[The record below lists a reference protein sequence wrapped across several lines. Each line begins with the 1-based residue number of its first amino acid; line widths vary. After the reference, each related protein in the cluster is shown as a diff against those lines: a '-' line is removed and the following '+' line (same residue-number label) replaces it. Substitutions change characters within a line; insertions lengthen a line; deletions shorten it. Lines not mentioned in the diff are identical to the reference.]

1 MIEIENTDAIT
12 FLRSLEPNSV
22 DCFIY
27 SPPYLALRQYSVS
40 DYVWESVS
48 YSPMPGLPEITI
60 PEWQGELG
68 LEPTVEMYI
77 GHLLLIN
84 REAKRVLKPTGNL
97 FLNIADKHG
106 RGTRALWDGDS
117 KRQDKKRKKMFD
129 QDGYA
134 QSPAVLKEKSLVLV
148 PQRIALALDADGWYV
163 RGDYIWDKVNP
174 LPGSQQ
180 DRFTISHE
188 YVFHLTKQP
197 NYWFD
202 LQAVA
207 EPVAESTI
215 PRSQRGVSEVHKMV
229 DGAPGQSR
237 HSMMKPRQNAKMSG
251 GDFSKKYAGAQI
263 EHGAESHRKPYL
275 TRTKRSVMH
284 VESDACECCGQEVVE
299 YGKSSV
305 MQLSTIGSAYDYC
318 RCGRLYLGSE
328 RAQIRG
334 ERTNPDT
341 GETEKIMTAC
351 LNCGKDDNYVSHF
364 AAYSRNLIEPLILS
378 GCPPMVCS
386 TCGTPYQRMTKRVGG
401 NWEKRKESG
410 APGHYGMNNNK
421 GQGITSYED
430 EIVYFPPT
438 DRKQRKRAEE
448 LFIEGGLTQAH
459 LDAIRAVGIA
469 DTGKALVTTNGA
481 GKNDPEIQQLA
492 NEAKQVLGG
501 YYREFLTAN
510 RETLGWKKMCKCQ
523 TDQTRPGVVADFFS
537 GSGTTAMTALVNER
551 DFIGC
556 ELNPDYHAL
565 SLARIER
572 WREDPQFRSDDEGI
586 TPEQLE
592 RGDTLGHSKPVMIN
606 LFGVD

>member
-1 MIEIENTDAIT
+1 
-12 FLRSLEPNSV
+12 
-22 DCFIY
+22 
-27 SPPYLALRQYSVS
+27 
-40 DYVWESVS
+40 
-48 YSPMPGLPEITI
+48 
-60 PEWQGELG
+60 
-68 LEPTVEMYI
+68 
-77 GHLLLIN
+77 
-84 REAKRVLKPTGNL
+84 
-97 FLNIADKHG
+97 
-106 RGTRALWDGDS
+106 
-117 KRQDKKRKKMFD
+117 
-129 QDGYA
+129 
-134 QSPAVLKEKSLVLV
+134 
-148 PQRIALALDADGWYV
+148 
-163 RGDYIWDKVNP
+163 
-174 LPGSQQ
+174 
-180 DRFTISHE
+180 
-188 YVFHLTKQP
+188 
-197 NYWFD
+197 

-401 NWEKRKESG
+401 NWEK
-410 APGHYGMNNNK
+410 
-421 GQGITSYED
+421 
-430 EIVYFPPT
+430 
-438 DRKQRKRAEE
+438 
-448 LFIEGGLTQAH
+448 
-459 LDAIRAVGIA
+459 
-469 DTGKALVTTNGA
+469 
-481 GKNDPEIQQLA
+481 
-492 NEAKQVLGG
+492 
-501 YYREFLTAN
+501 
-510 RETLGWKKMCKCQ
+510 LGWKKICKCQ

>member
-364 AAYSRNLIEPLILS
+364 AAYNRNLIEPLILS

-421 GQGITSYED
+421 GQGITSYGNSYYED
-430 EIVYFPPT
+430 EIPV
-438 DRKQRKRAEE
+438 
-448 LFIEGGLTQAH
+448 
-459 LDAIRAVGIA
+459 
-469 DTGKALVTTNGA
+469 
-481 GKNDPEIQQLA
+481 

-510 RETLGWKKMCKCQ
+510 RETLGWKKMCKCE

-565 SLARIER
+565 SLARVER
-572 WREDPQFRSDDEGI
+572 WREDPQFRSEDEGI